1 MPSAL
6 PDGEPMPED
15 GALPASALDGAAS
28 RPLGFYL
35 HVPYCAT
42 RCGYCDFN
50 TYTAT
55 ELRGSGG
62 VLASRDNY
70 AETLADEVR
79 LARKV
84 LGDDPRPVRTVFVGG
99 GTPTLL
105 AAADLVRMLG
115 AVRDEFGLADDAE
128 VTTEA
133 NPESVDEAYLA
144 ELRAGG
150 FNRVSFGMQSA
161 RQHVLKV
168 LDRTHTPGRPE
179 ACVAEARAAGF
190 DHVNLDLIYGT
201 PGESDADWRATLD
214 AALGAGPDHIS
225 AYALIV
231 EEGTQLARRIRR
243 GEVPMTDD
251 DVHADRYLIADEVLG
266 GAGLRVVR
274 GLQLGHVV
282 GGAVPAQRAVLAGG
296 RLVGG
301 RARCAQPRRGR
312 AVVEREA
319 SRGLRGGSGGRAVA
333 RGRAGGPLRRG
344 PPGRARPPGTPPP
357 GRLPAVPP
365 AGGGPRGCPQGPGGR
380 APRPR
385 ALRGG
390 ARGPDPAGAAAR
402 RRGGTGP
409 GRARPAGRLRAPS
422 ALLPCRGCPAV
433 GLTHPLGPSGRLG
446 NLWRGPAAGGCGFGA
461 SCCGVNGWVGGRDLP
476 RSGRL
481 WGGAVDGPHRPE
493 GDLRG
498 P

>member
-6 PDGEPMPED
+6 PDGEPVPAD
-15 GALPASALDGAAS
+15 GALPASALAGAAD

-55 ELRGSGG
+55 ELRGTGG

-70 AETLADEVR
+70 AETLVDEIR
-79 LARKV
+79 LARKA

-105 AAADLVRMLG
+105 AAGDLVRMLG
-115 AVRDEFGLADDAE
+115 AIREEFGLAPDAE

-133 NPESVDEAYLA
+133 NPESVDPAYLA

-150 FNRVSFGMQSA
+150 FNRISFGMQSA

-201 PGESDADWRATLD
+201 PGESDDDWRASLD
-214 AALGAGPDHIS
+214 AAIGAGPDHVS

-251 DVHADRYLIADEVLG
+251 DVHADRYLIAEEMLS
-266 GAGLRVVR
+266 GAGFSWYEVSNWATSEAGRCLHNELYWR
-274 GLQLGHVV
+274 GADG
-282 GGAVPAQRAVLAGG
+282 
-296 RLVGG
+296 
-301 RARCAQPRRGR
+301 
-312 AVVEREA
+312 
-319 SRGLRGGSGGRAVA
+319 
-333 RGRAGGPLRRG
+333 GGPDT
-344 PPGRARPPGTPPP
+344 PGRPRSPLATHRRTDPTVLARPPATRSSSRPPVTATRP
-357 GRLPAVPP
+357 SSPPVTATRPSSPARTASPAPTASRSSRDRTGSSLPTAT
-365 AGGGPRGCPQGPGGR
+365 RS
-380 APRPR
+380 RPCR
-385 ALRGG
+385 CR
-390 ARGPDPAGAAAR
+390 RRPDSPAAAGRSTPRWRSSSR
-402 RRGGTGP
+402 R
-409 GRARPAGRLRAPS
+409 S
-422 ALLPCRGCPAV
+422 
-433 GLTHPLGPSGRLG
+433 S
-446 NLWRGPAAGGCGFGA
+446 
-461 SCCGVNGWVGGRDLP
+461 
-476 RSGRL
+476 RSR
-481 WGGAVDGPHRPE
+481 
-493 GDLRG
+493 
-498 P
+498 